1 MSGDAIGRHPRE
13 ALDCTVRAV
22 ALRRGGAGR
31 PALVAAVDQAR
42 ASLNHEPDPRVRR
55 TLSWICHS
63 VLDPRSAGPDDTTV
77 VDAALRVATEAVAP
91 PAGEGA

>member
-1 MSGDAIGRHPRE
+1 MSGDAIERHPRE
-13 ALDCTVRAV
+13 ALDCTIRAV

-42 ASLNHEPDPRVRR
+42 ASLNHEPDPQVRR
-55 TLSWICHS
+55 ACSWICRA
-63 VLDPRSAGPDDTTV
+63 VLDPGSAGSDDTTV

-91 PAGEGA
+91 PAEGDA